1 MSADPSTSH
10 WRHRLHWRSLLA
22 ATVLAL
28 SACSINTPFPRLE
41 AGKAAADAPVVLV
54 LTHATLDPKRR
65 ESFDVHT
72 RRVLAE
78 MARQPGL
85 LGYSAR
91 REIFGTQAWTLTVWS
106 SEADLARFMDS
117 PVHREA
123 VRKGMDGLVA
133 MESKR
138 LVLAREAVPRNWTQA
153 LALLKDPEGRRAYWE

>member
-1 MSADPSTSH
+1 MNIETFTARL
-10 WRHRLHWRSLLA
+10 RHRLLKTGLVAS
-22 ATVLAL
+22 AL
-28 SACSINTPFPRLE
+28 VALGACSINTPYPRLATPE
-41 AGKAAADAPVVLV
+41 AAAQAPVVLV

-78 MARQPGL
+78 MTRQPGL

-91 REIFGTQAWTLTVWS
+91 REIFGTQAWTLTIWA
-106 SEADLARFMDS
+106 SEADLARFMNS

-123 VRKGMDGLVA
+123 VRKGMEGLVA

-138 LVLAREAVPRNWTQA
+138 LLLKRDALPTSWDQA